1 MFYFYLDQ
9 LLMKSDQ
16 MEEEIQVENSNV
28 VRNDIVIDSNPSQ
41 INEKDD
47 KNEDNWAA
55 NILNKS
61 ETYLKIM
68 RRRPI
73 HMSSNSSLS
82 DT

>member
-1 MFYFYLDQ
+1 
-9 LLMKSDQ
+9 MKSDQ